1 MRDTIEPDIL
11 PWLMEATQ
19 DELNKLNGHKEYPS
33 TLINNHMAT
42 RSQRHVEKVKEYNDM
57 IEARRAAEKQAAE
70 DKIAA
75 KLARK
80 RKREAEAKAAQ
91 IAKLKEEI
99 KENFIDKATPV
110 EEILKQPYVEID
122 GWGAENKPQ
131 VTFIGGFIGQLMMV
145 LNTVAK
151 YYPQLDRPSKSS
163 KSALRGSQDSRPK
176 SVASQKSGKA
186 SQKSGKSGASED
198 ARSEI
203 PR

>member
-1 MRDTIEPDIL
+1 
-11 PWLMEATQ
+11 
-19 DELNKLNGHKEYPS
+19 
-33 TLINNHMAT
+33 
-42 RSQRHVEKVKEYNDM
+42 M

-163 KSALRGSQDSRPK
+163 KSALRGS
-176 SVASQKSGKA
+176 
-186 SQKSGKSGASED
+186 
-198 ARSEI
+198 
-203 PR
+203 

>member
-1 MRDTIEPDIL
+1 
-11 PWLMEATQ
+11 
-19 DELNKLNGHKEYPS
+19 
-33 TLINNHMAT
+33 
-42 RSQRHVEKVKEYNDM
+42 M
-57 IEARRAAEKQAAE
+57 IKARRAAEKQAAE

-163 KSALRGSQDSRPK
+163 KSALRGS
-176 SVASQKSGKA
+176 
-186 SQKSGKSGASED
+186 
-198 ARSEI
+198 
-203 PR
+203 